1 MIELALI
8 QHSFKGDKQS
18 TIDFTLESIAKAA
31 QKGANLVALQE
42 LHTSEYFCQREDTR
56 FLRYADCFRREVE
69 IFSKCAKQN
78 KVVLVTSLFEKRAR
92 GLYHNTAVVFE
103 KDGSIAGTYRKS
115 HIPDDPSFY
124 EKFYFTQGEGA
135 FKPISTSL
143 GKLGVLICWDQW
155 FPEAA
160 RLMALGGADILIY
173 PTAIGW
179 DLDDSKKER
188 LNQLNAWLGVQRG
201 HAIANGIFVCAI
213 NRCGLEIESE
223 PENIEILSDL
233 GESDSL
239 NLNGESIDLTKSTAD
254 SRESSALLSGD
265 STKSNA
271 DSPESTPESN
281 KSDLSKSTKIT
292 KQKHNPNAIKSK
304 MRKSQIKFWGHS
316 FIYGPQGEEIAM
328 ASESTDAILRASID
342 LERISQVRNIW
353 PFLRDRRIE
362 CYHNLTK
369 RFID

>member
-1 MIELALI
+1 MSSIELALI

-18 TIDFTLESIAKAA
+18 TIDFTLSQIAKAA
-31 QKGANLVALQE
+31 KNGANLVALQE

-56 FLRYADCFRREVE
+56 FFQYAESFEREVA
-69 IFSKCAKQN
+69 IFSKVARQHKI
-78 KVVLVTSLFEKRAR
+78 VLVTSLFEKRAK

-103 KDGSIAGTYRKS
+103 RDGNIAGTYRKA

-124 EKFYFTQGEGA
+124 EKFYFTQGDGD
-135 FKPISTSL
+135 FTPIRTSL
-143 GKLGVLICWDQW
+143 GKIGVLICWDQW
-155 FPEAA
+155 FPESA

-179 DLDDSKKER
+179 DLGDSKNEQE
-188 LNQLNAWLGVQRG
+188 NQLNAWLGVQRG

-213 NRCGLEIESE
+213 NRCGIECESE
-223 PENIEILSDL
+223 PESF
-233 GESDSL
+233 
-239 NLNGESIDLTKSTAD
+239 
-254 SRESSALLSGD
+254 ESSE
-265 STKSNA
+265 
-271 DSPESTPESN
+271 P
-281 KSDLSKSTKIT
+281 KSDLAKNLRDS
-292 KQKHNPNAIKSK
+292 
-304 MRKSQIKFWGHS
+304 RKSYESKIKFWGHS

-328 ASESTDAILRASID
+328 AGENSDEILRATID
-342 LERISQVRNIW
+342 LNRIAQVRNIW

>member
-78 KVVLVTSLFEKRAR
+78 KVVLVTSLFEKRAK

-135 FKPISTSL
+135 FKPICTSL

-179 DLDDSKKER
+179 DLDDTKKER
-188 LNQLNAWLGVQRG
+188 FNQLNAWLGVQRG

-223 PENIEILSDL
+223 PEIIESVNESAESIAESH
-233 GESDSL
+233 ESDS
-239 NLNGESIDLTKSTAD
+239 GESIESTLESTAKSKANKRD
-254 SRESSALLSGD
+254 SR
-265 STKSNA
+265 
-271 DSPESTPESN
+271 
-281 KSDLSKSTKIT
+281 
-292 KQKHNPNAIKSK
+292 AIKSK
-304 MRKSQIKFWGHS
+304 FRKSQIKFWGHS
-316 FIYGPQGEEIAM
+316 FVYGPQGEEIAI
-328 ASESTDAILRASID
+328 ASEGRDEILRASID

-362 CYHNLTK
+362 CYGNLTK

>member
-8 QHSFKGDKQS
+8 QHSFKGDKKS
-18 TIDFTLESIAKAA
+18 TIDFTLESIAKAT
-31 QKGANLVALQE
+31 QRGANLVALQE

-56 FLRYADCFRREVE
+56 FLQYADCFEHEVE

-78 KVVLVTSLFEKRAR
+78 KVVLVTSLFEKRTR

-103 KDGSIAGTYRKS
+103 RDGSIAGTYRKS

-124 EKFYFTQGEGA
+124 EKFYFTQGDGE
-135 FKPISTSL
+135 FKPINTSL

-179 DLDDSKKER
+179 DLDDTKKER
-188 LNQLNAWLGVQRG
+188 FNQLNAWLGVQRG

-223 PENIEILSDL
+223 PEVIETTQELP
-233 GESDSL
+233 
-239 NLNGESIDLTKSTAD
+239 KSKN
-254 SRESSALLSGD
+254 EV
-265 STKSNA
+265 
-271 DSPESTPESN
+271 N
-281 KSDLSKSTKIT
+281 KY
-292 KQKHNPNAIKSK
+292 IKSK
-304 MRKSQIKFWGHS
+304 ESKHNLRTTKSKAYKSQIKFWGHS
-316 FIYGPQGEEIAM
+316 FVYGPQGEEIAI
-328 ASESTDAILRASID
+328 ANESRDEILRASIN

-369 RFID
+369 RCID

>member
-1 MIELALI
+1 MSSIELALI

-18 TIDFTLESIAKAA
+18 TIDFTLSQIAKAA
-31 QKGANLVALQE
+31 KNGANLVALQE

-56 FLRYADCFRREVE
+56 FFQYAESFEREVA
-69 IFSKCAKQN
+69 IFSKVARQHKI
-78 KVVLVTSLFEKRAR
+78 VLVTSLFEKRAK

-103 KDGSIAGTYRKS
+103 RDGNITGIYRKA

-124 EKFYFTQGEGA
+124 EKFYFTQGDGDFA
-135 FKPISTSL
+135 PIRTSL
-143 GKLGVLICWDQW
+143 GKIGVLICWDQW
-155 FPEAA
+155 FPESA

-179 DLDDSKKER
+179 DLGDSKKEQE
-188 LNQLNAWLGVQRG
+188 NQLNAWLGVQRG

-213 NRCGLEIESE
+213 NRCGIECESE
-223 PENIEILSDL
+223 PESF
-233 GESDSL
+233 
-239 NLNGESIDLTKSTAD
+239 
-254 SRESSALLSGD
+254 ESS
-265 STKSNA
+265 KS
-271 DSPESTPESN
+271 
-281 KSDLSKSTKIT
+281 KSDLAKNLRDS
-292 KQKHNPNAIKSK
+292 
-304 MRKSQIKFWGHS
+304 RKSYESKIKFWGHS

-328 ASESTDAILRASID
+328 AGENSDEIIHATID
-342 LERISQVRNIW
+342 LNRIAQVRNIW

>member
-56 FLRYADCFRREVE
+56 FLRYADCFAREVE

-103 KDGSIAGTYRKS
+103 KDGSIAGSYRKS

-124 EKFYFTQGEGA
+124 EKFYFTQGEGE

-179 DLDDSKKER
+179 DLDDTKKER

-213 NRCGLEIESE
+213 NRCGLEVEGE
-223 PENIEILSDL
+223 PENIESIV
-233 GESDSL
+233 ES
-239 NLNGESIDLTKSTAD
+239 GESIAD
-254 SRESSALLSGD
+254 SSESIAESLESAL
-265 STKSNA
+265 
-271 DSPESTPESN
+271 E
-281 KSDLSKSTKIT
+281 STKIT
-292 KQKHNPNAIKSK
+292 KSKRDSHAIKSK
-304 MRKSQIKFWGHS
+304 LRKSQIKFWGHS

-328 ASESTDAILRASID
+328 AGESTDAILRASID

-362 CYHNLTK
+362 CYGNLTK
-369 RFID
+369 RFVD

>member
-1 MIELALI
+1 MSSIELALI

-18 TIDFTLESIAKAA
+18 TIDFTLSQIAKAA
-31 QKGANLVALQE
+31 KNGANLVALQE

-56 FLRYADCFRREVE
+56 FFQYAESFEREVA
-69 IFSKCAKQN
+69 IFSKAARQHKI
-78 KVVLVTSLFEKRAR
+78 VLVTSLFEKRAK

-103 KDGSIAGTYRKS
+103 CDGNIAGTYRKA

-124 EKFYFTQGEGA
+124 EKFYFTQGDGD
-135 FKPISTSL
+135 FTPIRTSL
-143 GKLGVLICWDQW
+143 GKIGVLICWDQW
-155 FPEAA
+155 FPESA

-179 DLDDSKKER
+179 DLGDSKKEQE
-188 LNQLNAWLGVQRG
+188 NQLNAWLGVQRG

-213 NRCGLEIESE
+213 NRCGIEC
-223 PENIEILSDL
+223 
-233 GESDSL
+233 ESDP
-239 NLNGESIDLTKSTAD
+239 ESF
-254 SRESSALLSGD
+254 ESS
-265 STKSNA
+265 KS
-271 DSPESTPESN
+271 
-281 KSDLSKSTKIT
+281 KSDLAKNLRDS
-292 KQKHNPNAIKSK
+292 
-304 MRKSQIKFWGHS
+304 RKSYESKIKFWGHS

-328 ASESTDAILRASID
+328 AGENSDEILRAAID
-342 LERISQVRNIW
+342 LNRIAQVRNIW

>member
-1 MIELALI
+1 MSSIELALI

-18 TIDFTLESIAKAA
+18 TIDFTLSQIAKAA
-31 QKGANLVALQE
+31 KNGANLVALQE

-56 FLRYADCFRREVE
+56 FFQYAESFEREVA
-69 IFSKCAKQN
+69 IFSKVARQHKI
-78 KVVLVTSLFEKRAR
+78 VLVTSLFEKRAK

-103 KDGSIAGTYRKS
+103 RDGNIAGIYRKA

-124 EKFYFTQGEGA
+124 EKFYFTPGDGDFA
-135 FKPISTSL
+135 AIRTSL
-143 GKLGVLICWDQW
+143 GKIGVLICSDQW
-155 FPEAA
+155 FPESA

-179 DLDDSKKER
+179 DLGDSKKEQE
-188 LNQLNAWLGVQRG
+188 NQLNAWLGVQRG

-213 NRCGLEIESE
+213 NRCGIECESE
-223 PENIEILSDL
+223 PESF
-233 GESDSL
+233 
-239 NLNGESIDLTKSTAD
+239 
-254 SRESSALLSGD
+254 ESS
-265 STKSNA
+265 KS
-271 DSPESTPESN
+271 
-281 KSDLSKSTKIT
+281 KSDLAKNLRDS
-292 KQKHNPNAIKSK
+292 
-304 MRKSQIKFWGHS
+304 RKSYESKIKFWGHS

-328 ASESTDAILRASID
+328 AGENSDEILRATID
-342 LERISQVRNIW
+342 LNRIAQVRNIW